1 MKKQTVFSTGG
12 DFPRIAP
19 LLAELMKNTMYYGA
33 QNMERQIEE
42 LRGVKVRRF
51 GDWTDVLPENALD
64 WIGTYTPQLARV
76 LEESLL
82 EKCRDEISN
91 GLRQGLT
98 NEEVMREL
106 SKTFDRFSQ
115 FRLETIARTE
125 SMRAYNLGS
134 IIGMKRARGVA
145 GVEFLAIMDERVT
158 PQCEARNGMRLR
170 LDDPHIINNT
180 PPLHPRCRSV
190 LIPLLDDEVEDGWKG
205 DSDLAARLEI
215 DEPGIQRDVD
225 IEAVRKVWG
234 GYQKETLERLLPNA
248 VLDFSFIASRGAEV
262 SVREDMS
269 AVIRDVR
276 EISPQVA
283 DKVEYFGDYQDPSKT
298 PSSVNNALSGYKKS
312 GSPKLRHGTEEH
324 WLVDWGSGSLGDAA
338 ETKQGNIVGLNPV
351 LWGSG
356 KQTRDAYISKT
367 FTHLAM
373 SPADGRYILTHEMG
387 HVAHDFL
394 HSKIGKDS
402 MRKWY
407 NYHYNEI
414 TSLSKYAKVNYYEGI
429 AECFAEGILI
439 GKSSAGKALLRLLR
453 KVGS

>member
-1 MKKQTVFSTGG
+1 MLKDARGLEIAIAPRVAEWMKKQTVFSSGG
-12 DFPRIAP
+12 DFPRVAP
-19 LLAELMKNTMYYGA
+19 LLAELMKGSMYYGA
-33 QNMERQIEE
+33 QNMERQVEE

-82 EKCRDEISN
+82 EKCRDEIAN

-115 FRLETIARTE
+115 SRLETIVRTE

-145 GVEFLAIMDERVT
+145 GVEFFAIMDERVT

-225 IEAVRKVWG
+225 IEAVRRV
-234 GYQKETLERLLPNA
+234 
-248 VLDFSFIASRGAEV
+248 F
-262 SVREDMS
+262 
-269 AVIRDVR
+269 
-276 EISPQVA
+276 
-283 DKVEYFGDYQDPSKT
+283 
-298 PSSVNNALSGYKKS
+298 
-312 GSPKLRHGTEEH
+312 KL
-324 WLVDWGSGSLGDAA
+324 
-338 ETKQGNIVGLNPV
+338 
-351 LWGSG
+351 
-356 KQTRDAYISKT
+356 
-367 FTHLAM
+367 
-373 SPADGRYILTHEMG
+373 
-387 HVAHDFL
+387 
-394 HSKIGKDS
+394 
-402 MRKWY
+402 
-407 NYHYNEI
+407 
-414 TSLSKYAKVNYYEGI
+414 
-429 AECFAEGILI
+429 
-439 GKSSAGKALLRLLR
+439 
-453 KVGS
+453 